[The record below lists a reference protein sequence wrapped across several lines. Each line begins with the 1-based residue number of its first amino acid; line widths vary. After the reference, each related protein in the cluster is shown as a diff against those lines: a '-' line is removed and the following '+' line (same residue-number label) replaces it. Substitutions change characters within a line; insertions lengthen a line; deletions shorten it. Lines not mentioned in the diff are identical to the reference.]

1 MSHIRYALVA
11 ALLAA
16 SPVAIAGD
24 PEVVQ
29 LSPGVYMAVV
39 ENHAGVFGS
48 ETKTKTKAIAAANKY
63 AEQRGLVAVPVAMEF
78 RRAGGPGQWPAAEY
92 QFRMVPPGQDATVGL
107 KKEADVTVD
116 VQNHTNDNAASKA
129 DIYSE
134 LLKLDDLKKRGIIT
148 EHEFDVL
155 KQKLINR

>member
-1 MSHIRYALVA
+1 MGKLRTLCAC
-11 ALLAA
+11 LLLILA
-16 SPVAIAGD
+16 PTVVAGD

-29 LSPGVYMAVV
+29 LSPGVFMAVV

-63 AEQRGLVAVPVAMEF
+63 AEQRGMVAVPVAMEF

-92 QFRMVPPGQDATVGL
+92 QFRMVPHGQEATVGL
-107 KKEADVTVD
+107 KKNADITVD
-116 VQNHTNDNAASKA
+116 VQGNSNGSAQPQTDL
-129 DIYSE
+129 YSE

-148 EHEFDVL
+148 EQEFDSL
-155 KQKLINR
+155 KQKLLNR